1 MVSTAGAGVTI
12 DASAAPEQREWAE
25 KAAPIAQAWLPRLA
39 NLLAV
44 PGARTPADI
53 RVTVTPD
60 YKGVAYA
67 SGDRITMAAA
77 WVRDHPED
85 AVGALIHELVHVIQG
100 YPGGSEHWLTE
111 GIADFVRFSIYE
123 GKPASYF
130 PKPGK
135 PQGYRDAYQVAAGF
149 LAWLEAGPAP
159 GIVRR
164 LHAALRARKYDPQ
177 LFETAAGKPLDELW
191 REYTADAGSARLPAS
206 LTKLSFGLCR
216 VESGWRPRMA
226 GSTRG
231 SAKSPAPPMPS
242 NFTIP
247 EGASACAS
255 RAMPSSS
262 SGAVNSPLSTPRNG
276 RQNRPSNLDKRS
288 GPAPKLTDSL
298 PCPELPSST
307 SSD

>member
-1 MVSTAGAGVTI
+1 MPISIVSVCAAMAATAGAGVTI
-12 DASAAPEQREWAE
+12 DASAAPEHREWAE
-25 KAAPIAQAWLPRLA
+25 KAAPIAEAWLPRLA

-44 PGARTPADI
+44 PGARTPGDI
-53 RVTVTPD
+53 RVTITPD

-135 PQGYRDAYQVAAGF
+135 PHGYRDAYQVAAGF

-164 LHAALRARKYDPQ
+164 LHAALRAQKYDAQ
-177 LFETAAGKPLDELW
+177 LFETVAGKTVDDLW
-191 REYTADAGSARLPAS
+191 RDYTAEAGTARLPAA
-206 LTKLSFGLCR
+206 LTKLSFGDGRGTFTPMPGGEWLETQNGR
-216 VESGWRPRMA
+216 EHARFREVSRTADAIELHDA
-226 GSTRG
+226 GRGIRLRLTGEAVLLQRG
-231 SAKSPAPPMPS
+231 SQFTPLYPASWEAEPS
-242 NFTIP
+242 VKP
-247 EGASACAS
+247 
-255 RAMPSSS
+255 
-262 SGAVNSPLSTPRNG
+262 
-276 RQNRPSNLDKRS
+276 
-288 GPAPKLTDSL
+288 
-298 PCPELPSST
+298 
-307 SSD
+307 